1 MTIRTLE
8 TGQDVS
14 VTATFRNEAGVL
26 VDPGT
31 VSVTVYQPDGAVLT
45 PTPTITSLG
54 TGVRVIGFNLAVRG
68 SWAVRWASTNPT
80 VTSDDTIIADWS
92 GAPGTT
98 QLLSLQDYRDITMD
112 ATSQNAEID
121 AALHRATRLIEDSI
135 GRVLRR
141 GTYTETL
148 EVWYEDGIG
157 YVYPLVTPIV
167 SVPAGSTYE
176 VDYGERRLRDVVAD
190 SPISVSW
197 PILTPAASETS
208 AIAPF
213 ARSRPDY
220 AMVTYTG
227 GFVAATLP
235 HTLQEAHAFI
245 ARALMKRNVGSVI
258 GAQEASVG
266 DVRVKYP
273 KLDSALDALVPGVT
287 ALIKPYKR
295 RRVRF

>member
-1 MTIRTLE
+1 
-8 TGQDVS
+8 
-14 VTATFRNEAGVL
+14 
-26 VDPGT
+26 
-31 VSVTVYQPDGAVLT
+31 
-45 PTPTITSLG
+45 
-54 TGVRVIGFNLAVRG
+54 
-68 SWAVRWASTNPT
+68 
-80 VTSDDTIIADWS
+80 
-92 GAPGTT
+92 
-98 QLLSLQDYRDITMD
+98 
-112 ATSQNAEID
+112 
-121 AALHRATRLIEDSI
+121 LIEDSI